1 MKSPARIAL
10 LVVGII
16 GFIVAAPIAVFVWLM
31 RGALSPDED
40 GILAL
45 YCFVLPGTTLLVII
59 TAWVWGRNQANEQ
72 TDEENDQ
79 NEK

>member
-1 MKSPARIAL
+1 
-10 LVVGII
+10 
-16 GFIVAAPIAVFVWLM
+16 M